1 MSEVIPSSGLLR
13 AFVDA
18 RFAPEKYYK
27 VLLYEKEWNSVSLL
41 AIYNAIN
48 NAQVTKAW
56 FPTSILLFFFINLLT
71 FSDLE
76 ILLGMDQCLKAKFEA
91 KPIFPK
97 PLA

>member
-1 MSEVIPSSGLLR
+1 MIPSSGLLR

-56 FPTSILLFFFINLLT
+56 FLTSILIFFLKKFID
-71 FSDLE
+71 FQRSGDFAWH
-76 ILLGMDQCLKAKFEA
+76 G
-91 KPIFPK
+91 PIFERK
-97 PLA
+97 I

>member
-41 AIYNAIN
+41 AIYNDIN

-56 FPTSILLFFFINLLT
+56 FPTSILLFFMKLLT

-76 ILLGMDQCLKAKFEA
+76 ILLGMNQFLKEK
-91 KPIFPK
+91 I
-97 PLA
+97 

>member
-56 FPTSILLFFFINLLT
+56 FPTSILLFVHEFID
-71 FSDLE
+71 FQRPGDVAWHE
-76 ILLGMDQCLKAKFEA
+76 
-91 KPIFPK
+91 PIFERK
-97 PLA
+97 I

>member
-41 AIYNAIN
+41 AIYNDIN

-56 FPTSILLFFFINLLT
+56 FPMTILLFVHKFID
-71 FSDLE
+71 FQRPGDVAWH
-76 ILLGMDQCLKAKFEA
+76 G
-91 KPIFPK
+91 PIFERK
-97 PLA
+97 I

>member
-41 AIYNAIN
+41 AIYNAIS

-56 FPTSILLFFFINLLT
+56 FPTSILVFFHEFID
-71 FSDLE
+71 FQRPGDFAWHGQ
-76 ILLGMDQCLKAKFEA
+76 IFER
-91 KPIFPK
+91 KI
-97 PLA
+97 

>member
-56 FPTSILLFFFINLLT
+56 FPTSILLFFHRFIDVQRPGD
-71 FSDLE
+71 FAWH
-76 ILLGMDQCLKAKFEA
+76 GPMFES
-91 KPIFPK
+91 KI
-97 PLA
+97 